1 MGRLFLS
8 RLGFGILFLI
18 LSNGAVAQD
27 NYYVFKK
34 SGQPFFNMNISLQR
48 GGIFS
53 TTDTLTLRKQDT
65 VFLINRL
72 GELFELKEPGA
83 YAFSRLRSH
92 RKLSS
97 DDSFAK
103 KYFSYVW
110 KQFTN
115 QQEIRQRPGVVY
127 REKRNIELLSPMDSI
142 RWYVPEIEFL
152 WNNKTDAV
160 TTYFH
165 LQDLD
170 SKHFTKIGTTSSSL
184 VLYRDNVILKSGK
197 NYRWTVSTEPF
208 PDFNGVKF
216 NSFQLLTRDAYVQL
230 KQEIDTLIVALKLL
244 GFSEKDIKKAIC
256 LDYKFCEF

>member
-8 RLGFGILFLI
+8 RLGFGILFLM
-18 LSNGAVAQD
+18 LSNWAVAQD

-34 SGQPFFNMNISLQR
+34 SGKPFFNMNVSLQR
-48 GGIFS
+48 GGVFS
-53 TTDTLTLRKQDT
+53 DTDTLTLSKQDT

-83 YAFSRLRSH
+83 YAFSQLPSY

-97 DDSFAK
+97 DDSFTK

-127 REKRNIELLSPMDSI
+127 REKRNIELLSPMDSM
-142 RWYVPEIEFL
+142 RWYVPEIEFS

-160 TTYFH
+160 ITYFH

-184 VLYRDNVILKSGK
+184 MLYRDRLV
-197 NYRWTVSTEPF
+197 NY
-208 PDFNGVKF
+208 
-216 NSFQLLTRDAYVQL
+216 LL
-230 KQEIDTLIVALKLL
+230 
-244 GFSEKDIKKAIC
+244 
-256 LDYKFCEF
+256 